1 MHLQCNRFRFNL
13 TKSTKYEEYI
23 YIYITRKINCVMFD
37 SVHVQSVMSLPL
49 NVGNSIII

>member
-23 YIYITRKINCVMFD
+23 YIYNKKNKLRYV
-37 SVHVQSVMSLPL
+37 
-49 NVGNSIII
+49 